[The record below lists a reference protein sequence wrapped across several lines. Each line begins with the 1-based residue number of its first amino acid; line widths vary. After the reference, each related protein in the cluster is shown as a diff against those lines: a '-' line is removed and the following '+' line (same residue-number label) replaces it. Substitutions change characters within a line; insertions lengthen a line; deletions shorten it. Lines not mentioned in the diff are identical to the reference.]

1 MKLYQLL
8 TKKHDDLLL
17 YEENVLNDSG
27 RLTEEGRNLVIDLLF
42 QGKEIIE
49 IKKIMLEE
57 IKRERKENK

>member
-1 MKLYQLL
+1 M